1 MDRVDWSWIIQRRYW
16 PRLGSALIQWIGLEE
31 NHRKPWFFP
40 QNGGGACNF
49 SLKQIHWFISL
60 GPPSM
65 LCPIYI
71 PWPSLNHGIWRFY
84 ASILGLIF
92 RSSPA
97 WIMWK
102 VWCFKAS
109 CRPQLDSPFPVPAT
123 PCRQYLEPPFLTL
136 YRQNLFLSKHFD
148 GIYNDWDR
156 FGRLGLIMC
165 PPTNINI
172 YIYSLIY
179 SSIYLCIY
187 SFVCLYIYIEL
198 SLKNRGVGV
207 ARGTCIPERT
217 SRADDMVQLIHHHSP
232 NAEDS
237 VRFSAFN
244 ISVYHS
250 LSFIHHLGGFNSCF
264 FLGRFGPTGWA
275 PQL

>member
-1 MDRVDWSWIIQRRYW
+1 MIEGRKIAVYSNSGSCRLILNYLELVNRSQPTNLRAVNFIQRRYW
-16 PRLGSALIQWIGLEE
+16 PHLGSALIQWIGLKE
-31 NHRKPWFFP
+31 NLQEAMIFP

-123 PCRQYLEPPFLTL
+123 SCRQYLEPPFLTL

-148 GIYNDWDR
+148 GIYND
-156 FGRLGLIMC
+156 
-165 PPTNINI
+165 
-172 YIYSLIY
+172 
-179 SSIYLCIY
+179 
-187 SFVCLYIYIEL
+187 
-198 SLKNRGVGV
+198 
-207 ARGTCIPERT
+207 
-217 SRADDMVQLIHHHSP
+217 
-232 NAEDS
+232 
-237 VRFSAFN
+237 
-244 ISVYHS
+244 
-250 LSFIHHLGGFNSCF
+250 
-264 FLGRFGPTGWA
+264 
-275 PQL
+275 